1 MEPHDWFSPP
11 DFLLE
16 AAARVIFV
24 KAFEIEPVTKTED
37 GKFGS
42 HLPNMKSWGPE
53 MAAAALSQAS
63 HAALL

>member
-42 HLPNMKSWGPE
+42 HLPNMKS
-53 MAAAALSQAS
+53 
-63 HAALL
+63 